1 MTGDP
6 ALVPN
11 EARRRL
17 GHQLAG
23 AGIEVGPGEFPF
35 RLLRPEVTVRYVDR
49 LRPEDR
55 QRVLEALG
63 RDPGNPAFEAARLAL
78 EPDFV
83 ADFNTDR
90 LGPVPDASEDFVIAS
105 HVLEHL
111 AEPLGFVDEIHRV
124 LKPGGLALVLLPDRR
139 RTEDR
144 FRAPTSLG
152 HLVAEHEA
160 GVDQVSPE
168 HLREFLR
175 DRGRRPG
182 RTDEERA
189 CQLEQYR
196 EHSFHV
202 HCWDPDEFVEV
213 LAWGIVHRGHQ
224 WELVDAT
231 VHDPPIHYEFG
242 YLLRRADER
251 VDGPR
256 RVEEFRRSWAAWR
269 AALLQRRPGVFDAQR
284 PRWMPARLA
293 RLVRSA
299 VRRSAA
305 SERMYRVS
313 SRVRRRVRRAWR
325 RGRGPGPAG
334 APGQQA

>member
-1 MTGDP
+1 MTEGAPSSDL
-6 ALVPN
+6 ASMEPN
-11 EARRRL
+11 AARRRL

-35 RLLRPEVTVRYVDR
+35 RLLRPGVQVRYVDR

-55 QRVLEALG
+55 HRVLEALG
-63 RDPGNPAFEAARLAL
+63 RDPDQAAFDTARIAL

-83 ADFNTDR
+83 ADFNAER
-90 LGPVPDASEDFVIAS
+90 LGPVPDGSQDFVIAS

-124 LKPGGLALVLLPDRR
+124 LVPGGLALVLLPDRR

-144 FRAPTSLG
+144 FRAATPLG
-152 HLVAEHEA
+152 HLVGEHEQA
-160 GVDQVSPE
+160 VVEVSAE

-175 DRGRRPG
+175 DRGRPAARG
-182 RTDEERA
+182 DEWER
-189 CQLEQYR
+189 QLAQYR

-213 LAWGIVHRGHQ
+213 LAWGIEHRGHQ

-242 YLLRRADER
+242 YLLRRGPDELAASAR
-251 VDGPR
+251 ASQ
-256 RVEEFRRSWAAWR
+256 FRAEWRAWR
-269 AALLQRRPGVFDAQR
+269 AALVAVRPDAFAEHRRRGVPPWFERSMRSAIR
-284 PRWMPARLA
+284 
-293 RLVRSA
+293 RSA
-299 VRRSAA
+299 VAAGAYRRAKA
-305 SERMYRVS
+305 VVRRIR
-313 SRVRRRVRRAWR
+313 RVRRR
-325 RGRGPGPAG
+325 PAR
-334 APGQQA
+334 